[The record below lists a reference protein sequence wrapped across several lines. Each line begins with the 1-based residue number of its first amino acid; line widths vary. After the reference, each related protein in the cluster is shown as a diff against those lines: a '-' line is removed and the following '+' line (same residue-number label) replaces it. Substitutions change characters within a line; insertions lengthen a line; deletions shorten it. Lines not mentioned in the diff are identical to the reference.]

1 MSILILR
8 FFHSNER
15 GGKNRQINDFAP
27 PAQGKISENS
37 TSQLFDI
44 AFFNFHHISCFF
56 LIYFVDTV
64 CL

>member
-8 FFHSNER
+8 FLNER

-44 AFFNFHHISCFF
+44 AFFNFHHIS
-56 LIYFVDTV
+56 
-64 CL
+64 